1 MRRLVGGSV
10 VMAVILSI
18 LTTSRP
24 MTAMTGEEAEDAEYP
39 HRLELFLG
47 GTQAEES
54 LDLAVGLSYEYR
66 LSRLFGLGAF
76 LEYAKKEHDAWILA
90 VPVYLHP
97 YKGFRFLL
105 APGVERE
112 VSRNRFL
119 FRAGVAYE
127 IEIRRWSIAPEFN
140 VDLPDGGPTA
150 LVFGVSFGYAF

>member
-1 MRRLVGGSV
+1 MRRSIVGLVV
-10 VMAVILSI
+10 
-18 LTTSRP
+18 LTFVLLTLP
-24 MTAMTGEEAEDAEYP
+24 APKPVLANTEEDAGAPERP
-39 HRLELFLG
+39 HRIEVFLG

-66 LSRLFGLGAF
+66 ISRLFGLGAF

-90 VPVYLHP
+90 APVYFHP
-97 YKGFRFLL
+97 YKGFRFLF

-112 VSRNRFL
+112 AGRNRFL

-150 LVFGVSFGYAF
+150 LVFGASFGYAF

>member
-1 MRRLVGGSV
+1 MRRFIGGLVV
-10 VMAVILSI
+10 LTFVLLS
-18 LTTSRP
+18 LPAPRP
-24 MTAMTGEEAEDAEYP
+24 VLANTEEDASGPERP
-39 HRLELFLG
+39 HRIEVFLG
-47 GTQAEES
+47 GTHSEDS
-54 LDLAVGLSYEYR
+54 LDFAAGLSYEYR

-76 LEYAKKEHDAWILA
+76 LEYANKEHDAWVFA
-90 VPVYLHP
+90 VPVYFHP

-105 APGVERE
+105 APGAERE
-112 VSRNRFL
+112 VNKNRFL